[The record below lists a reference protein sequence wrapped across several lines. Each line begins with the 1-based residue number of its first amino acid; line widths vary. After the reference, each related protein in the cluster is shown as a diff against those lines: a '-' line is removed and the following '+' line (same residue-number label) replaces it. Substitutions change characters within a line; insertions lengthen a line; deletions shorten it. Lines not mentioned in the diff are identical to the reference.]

1 MASVPDKVASLLAL
15 VQSDSRV
22 CPLPHQ
28 WNALWKLLPGRV
40 QLHAGWEP
48 ALPLI
53 LAAWDETS
61 AAEKRMRLREHIE
74 YADAHGALDAVDT
87 FLRSL
92 KPDEWLVLEEA

>member
-1 MASVPDKVASLLAL
+1 MTSVPDEMASLLAL
-15 VQSDSRV
+15 VQTDGRV
-22 CPLPHQ
+22 CPLPLQ
-28 WNALWKLLPGRV
+28 WKALWELLPGRH
-40 QLHAGWEP
+40 QHRDGWEP

-61 AAEKRMRLREHIE
+61 ASEKRTRLREQIE
-74 YADAHGALDAVDT
+74 YADAHGAFDAVDT